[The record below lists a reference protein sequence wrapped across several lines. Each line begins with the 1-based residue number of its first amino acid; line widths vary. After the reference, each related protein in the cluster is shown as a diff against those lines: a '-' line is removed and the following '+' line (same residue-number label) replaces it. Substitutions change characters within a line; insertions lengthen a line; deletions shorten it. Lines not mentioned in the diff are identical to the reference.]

1 MDHKGCVLR
10 LDKFLYF
17 VRLAKSRAKSVSLIH
32 AGRMRIDGRPVTS
45 IHTDIRIGQT
55 ITMAM
60 GSQVRAIRVLAI
72 PTRRGPASEALAC
85 YADMIT
91 PEPIDV
97 SHR

>member
-1 MDHKGCVLR
+1 MDRERCVLR

-45 IHTDIRIGQT
+45 IHDDIRIGQT
-55 ITMAM
+55 ITLAM

-72 PTRRGPASEALAC
+72 PSRRGPAPEAQAC
-85 YADMIT
+85 YADLIAS
-91 PEPIDV
+91 EPIDE

>member
-1 MDHKGCVLR
+1 MEHKRCILR

-45 IHTDIRIGQT
+45 IHDDIRIGQT
-55 ITMAM
+55 ITLAM

-72 PTRRGPASEALAC
+72 PSRRGPAPEAQAC
-85 YADMIT
+85 YTDMIAR
-91 PEPIDV
+91 EPIDE